1 MEETERIL
9 AETLLRRNTQV
20 GFAIN
25 VFFYQQVVL
34 TY

>member
-1 MEETERIL
+1 MEETGAIL

-25 VFFYQQVVL
+25 VFFCQHVIL
-34 TY
+34 TD

>member
-1 MEETERIL
+1 MEETDAMI
-9 AETLLRRNTQV
+9 AKTLLRRNTQV

-25 VFFYQQVVL
+25 VSFQQHAIL